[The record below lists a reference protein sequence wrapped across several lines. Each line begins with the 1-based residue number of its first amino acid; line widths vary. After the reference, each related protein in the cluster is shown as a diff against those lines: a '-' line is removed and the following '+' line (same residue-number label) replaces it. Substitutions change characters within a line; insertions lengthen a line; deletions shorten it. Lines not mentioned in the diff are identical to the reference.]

1 MKRSSFKFASC
12 LLIAGACLAGAA
24 CRKDSRPA
32 PFRHVLVSQGVFIL
46 NQGLF
51 QNNNSTL
58 DYYDYR
64 TKTLRKD
71 IFGAANSGK
80 KLGDTG
86 NDIEIY
92 GSKIY
97 IVMHGSNTVEV
108 ADARTVKSLAT
119 ISLTNGGKPRLPRA
133 IVFDKNHAFVSCFDG
148 TVQVIDTATLQ
159 VSGFIPVGRNP
170 ERMAI
175 SAGRLFVANSG
186 GLSYPSNYD
195 TTVSVIDL
203 QGLRELK
210 KITVPKNPGEV
221 YADKYGKVYVISHG
235 DYEKVLPSTTLID
248 PLTYMT
254 AGYSKSPRAM
264 CFSGDSAY
272 IFANDPVSGKRV
284 YLLLNVKTQAVISTN
299 FIHDMSD
306 TLITT
311 PFSLATDPTTKNI
324 FIGDARD
331 FTSNGQVIIYDR
343 KGNKQDAFTVGLNP
357 GFFAF
362 YSK

>member
-1 MKRSSFKFASC
+1 MKKSSLKFASC
-12 LLIAGACLAGAA
+12 LLIAGACFAGAA
-24 CRKDSRPA
+24 CRKNNGTVPLARVP
-32 PFRHVLVSQGVFIL
+32 VSQGVFIL
-46 NQGLF
+46 NEGTF

-58 DYYDYR
+58 DYYDYS

-71 IFGAANSGK
+71 VFGAANSGK

-97 IVMHGSNTVEV
+97 IVMNGSNTVEV
-108 ADARTVKSLAT
+108 ANALTVKSLAT
-119 ISLTNGGKPRLPRA
+119 VSLTNGGKPRQPRA

-159 VSGFIPVGRNP
+159 VSSSIPVGRNP

-186 GLSYPSNYD
+186 GLSYPSYD

-210 KITVPKNPGEV
+210 KITVPKNPGDV

-235 DYEKVLPSTTLID
+235 DYAKVLPSTTLID
-248 PLTYMT
+248 SLYRTT
-254 AGYSKSPRAM
+254 AGYSKSPQAM

-272 IFANDPVSGKRV
+272 VFANDPVSGKAA
-284 YLLLNVKTQAVISTN
+284 YPLLNVKTQAVIN
-299 FIHDMSD
+299 NDFIHDGSES
-306 TLITT
+306 LIAT
-311 PFSLATDPTTKNI
+311 PFALATDPTTKNI

-343 KGNKQDAFTVGLNP
+343 NGNKLTAFAAGLNP